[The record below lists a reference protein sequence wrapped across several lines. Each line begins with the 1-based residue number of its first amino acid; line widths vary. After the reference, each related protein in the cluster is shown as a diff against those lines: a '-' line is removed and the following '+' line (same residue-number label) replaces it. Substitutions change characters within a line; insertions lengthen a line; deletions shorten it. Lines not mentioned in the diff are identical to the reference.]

1 MLTDFNRELELVDG
15 LETDYLK
22 LLYYDL
28 APISCDYKSY
38 EYSRLCTILEGAKHV
53 TVNKGI
59 QFTYRPG
66 QFMLLPPHSN
76 VHMDIEVPTKALV
89 FELNDSLVKKVSEKI
104 SVDISANYDS
114 LQEDRFFCSNI
125 NAELGKCL
133 DRLSDAAV
141 KPDKNKEF
149 LLNLYAQELV
159 YYLIQIKGVQQIVNL
174 EQNNPIHKSIQYIQ
188 SHIMEPISISL
199 LAYDLNMSE
208 ANFSN
213 SFKKVMGVTPKEYI
227 TNLKLTKAK
236 GMLKNQNVTEVA
248 YDLGY
253 DNISHFIALFKNK
266 YGITPKQFKSIGNA
280 PVIYKY

>member
-1 MLTDFNRELELVDG
+1 MLTDFSRDLELVDD

-22 LLYYDL
+22 LLYYNL

-38 EYSRLCTILEGAKHV
+38 EYSRLCTILEGSKNV
-53 TVNKGI
+53 TVNDGI
-59 QFTYRPG
+59 QFTYKPG

-76 VHMDIEVPTKALV
+76 VHMNIEIPTKALV
-89 FELNDSLVKKVSEKI
+89 FELNDNLLKKVSEKI
-104 SVDISANYDS
+104 SVDISADYDA
-114 LQEDRFFCSNI
+114 LQDDRFFCGNV

-133 DRLSDAAV
+133 ERLSEASV
-141 KPDKNKEF
+141 KPDKGKEF
-149 LLNLYAQELV
+149 LLDIYAQELV
-159 YYLIQIKGVQQIVNL
+159 YYLMQIKGIQQIVSL
-174 EQNNPIHKSIQYIQ
+174 EQNNPIHKSIKYIRD
-188 SHIMEPISISL
+188 HIMEPISISL

-227 TNLKLTKAK
+227 TNLKLMKAK
-236 GMLKNQNVTEVA
+236 EMLKSQNVTEVA

-266 YGITPKQFKSIGNA
+266 YGITPKQFKSIGNI
-280 PVIYKY
+280 PVIYK